1 MKTVDGVWKPTQN
14 VQIQLSQENLNQWP
28 EEGDLATLNPALHIM
43 ERDEAGEI
51 VMDVENTDGNTDINQ
66 NTSNINDE
74 GPAPLQMGNRPLETF
89 DGVINHNDSSI
100 ARCANAELA
109 ISEITEVI
117 ERIHER
123 GDVEQDG
130 DANLNND
137 PSEANDIATFQQTD
151 VLPIDGFANMN
162 KTPYAWSRA
171 FPTVFIPEYRIIDN
185 EWKWVICHDI
195 TGWLCVRENEI
206 PTLLWY
212 EHIIWRS
219 DGIPA
224 AHPTFSLVLY
234 NHKVKNQLQKQGRFV
249 LNMSEVDANIYLD
262 KIRDAPTNQAL
273 RKEVDKVIE
282 TARSY
287 AGNIPGT
294 KPYWT
299 NKYFEFKATN
309 MYNSYMCKKDP
320 TLFHSGSIAE
330 YHEYFLR
337 MTK

>member
-1 MKTVDGVWKPTQN
+1 MHGNTSCVWQKSKLNLILPNLPSACAFIIITRRQQGTTRNNGSSSGLKSTKFKRARIQRALELLMKTADGVWKPTQN

-28 EEGDLATLNPALHIM
+28 DEGDLATLNPALHIM

-100 ARCANAELA
+100 ARCANAEMA
-109 ISEITEVI
+109 TSEITEVI

-137 PSEANDIATFQQTD
+137 HSEANNIATFQQTD

-195 TGWLCVRENEI
+195 TGWLCVR
-206 PTLLWY
+206 
-212 EHIIWRS
+212 
-219 DGIPA
+219 
-224 AHPTFSLVLY
+224 
-234 NHKVKNQLQKQGRFV
+234 
-249 LNMSEVDANIYLD
+249 
-262 KIRDAPTNQAL
+262 
-273 RKEVDKVIE
+273 
-282 TARSY
+282 
-287 AGNIPGT
+287 
-294 KPYWT
+294 
-299 NKYFEFKATN
+299 
-309 MYNSYMCKKDP
+309 
-320 TLFHSGSIAE
+320 
-330 YHEYFLR
+330 
-337 MTK
+337 